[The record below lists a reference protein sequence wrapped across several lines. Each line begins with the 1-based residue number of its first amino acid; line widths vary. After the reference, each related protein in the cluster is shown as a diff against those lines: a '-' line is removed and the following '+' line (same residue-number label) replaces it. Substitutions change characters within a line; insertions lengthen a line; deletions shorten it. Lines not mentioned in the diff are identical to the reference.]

1 MKSIENK
8 YLDLEKNITY
18 NYRII
23 TIQDNNSK
31 GKNYETFRSG
41 WTSSE
46 IKSHVSASNA
56 NIKPSYSSSTGLP
69 IKSENL
75 TKIKAGTPAYSQ
87 GRNISKISNSNVP
100 NTNTNTKRI
109 VGIDYLQKNNVSYL
123 ERVNKNGSSG
133 NKNYRKIPK
142 EVISDFDLGTDAKSR
157 GKNLTGGSSA
167 SGYANTKTGNT
178 RIWKT
183 IQSDDISH
191 SGRTK
196 ENKISNNTKTTHDW
210 SRITKTKETDT
221 DAARKSSM
229 DGKTV
234 NNKTGHKYSRIN
246 KKDTVKGFY
255 EKLKEYYKNQGD
267 TINDSNNSSIIKSKN
282 LMVGGTGKHND
293 TANISGKIF
302 RKG

>member
-23 TIQDNNSK
+23 TMQDNNSK

-75 TKIKAGTPAYSQ
+75 TKIKVGTPAYSQ

-109 VGIDYLQKNNVSYL
+109 VGIDYLQKNNISYL

-142 EVISDFDLGTDAKSR
+142 EAISDFDLGTDAKSR

-167 SGYANTKTGNT
+167 SGNANTKTGNT
-178 RIWKT
+178 RTWKT
-183 IQSDDISH
+183 IQSDDTSH
-191 SGRTK
+191 SSGTK
-196 ENKISNNTKTTHDW
+196 GNRIPNNTKTTHNW

-221 DAARKSSM
+221 NRKSSM

-234 NNKTGHKYSRIN
+234 NNKTGHKYSRVN
-246 KKDTVKGFY
+246 KKDKDKVSY
-255 EKLKEYYKNQGD
+255 EKLREYYKNQGD
-267 TINDSNNSSIIKSKN
+267 TIKDSNNPSITKSKN
-282 LMVGGTGKHND
+282 LMVGGTSKHND
-293 TANISGKIF
+293 TANIFGKIS
-302 RKG
+302 RK